1 MNRAYQQHIIVRN
14 QDLDELDHVNNVVYV
29 QWVQEVAKA
38 HWDKQAPVEMQ
49 QKYIWMV
56 LRHEIEY
63 QSQAMLGDELVASTW
78 VAWSEGVKSERQ
90 VEIINKKTN
99 KMVVKA
105 KTLWCLLDAET
116 KRPRKIGD
124 DIMSAF
130 HG

>member
-1 MNRAYQQHIIVRN
+1 MNREYQQHIIVRS
-14 QDLDELDHVNNVVYV
+14 QDLDKLDHVNNVVYV

-38 HWDKQAPVEMQ
+38 HWDKLAPVEMQ

-99 KMVVKA
+99 KTVVKA

-124 DIMSAF
+124 DIMSVF